1 MSIFK
6 DTFTE
11 KVKDQLTIRGNAFLK
26 RTSNDIIY
34 INGRTAWARMVSGVD
49 VGGDSKL
56 AKENILQGGLL
67 QNDGKSLRQGVGN
80 NFTSNAYSNI
90 TNNTNNFYGLRPM
103 PGITSINVQSKS
115 AYGSVRVATVTFNC
129 WDIRQLELLELLYMR
144 PGFVLLLEWGWL
156 PYLDNKGNIVT
167 NLKNNFYDI
176 FDSSRISP
184 KTGKPI
190 SLHERLIEVY
200 NKSQENDANYEGI
213 LGYIKNYSWSQR
225 PDGGY
230 DCTTEIISTG
240 EVLESLK
247 VNYSVNYISPTELKN
262 GILFTS
268 KKSSGAS
275 FVDNTKYGESIAKFY
290 QNNILAGI
298 AAESIFAAYT
308 KIDEE
313 NKEDSDLNK
322 GLVYPIID
330 NGSITGTVNHAIN
343 LFIFKIEANSTD
355 EQKDEQKS
363 SKIDPNIQV
372 YIDLDSFT
380 KIISK
385 HVVPSNPDNG
395 DPLVSLT
402 TKSREYISGSVSS
415 PDLYCLYHPLQISMD
430 PRICLIKNDLFR
442 KALTVNP
449 TYNPPST
456 VWNITDLPRNEQGF
470 ALLLK
475 SYIKIF
481 LNALTTTITDDDAQI
496 KYIQQTIINLQLR
509 AASYGITDI
518 KIIGKFLAN
527 AWEEYKFQ
535 NSNTILGDVTTASG
549 TVSTITDINYTG
561 ILNNNIRFNP
571 LNGRLYPDEK
581 NFINEIS
588 GFDFITVLKIKLKG
602 RGNSIGTDQELKSAL
617 GEEYSKVYVPDTNV
631 ALAAKDAIIAKIN
644 DLKEDKNRENIK
656 FEGIEFLDRLP
667 KNFRESTNGKS
678 LGNIGNIYI
687 NLLNVIN
694 LATDGNL
701 EANDVKEKQD
711 INLYDFIKKLMGQVQ
726 SSIGNVNNF
735 DIHVDPIDGIGRI
748 IDINYVDEKKT
759 SDAYANAF
767 TFISQ
772 PDNLGL
778 PAFNGLVNNVRSY
791 KINSK
796 IFKEQSSIV
805 AISAQNGGGVM
816 GLDNETLVGFQK
828 GLTNRLALN
837 TKPTSAPYIQSQGA
851 QIIGVLNQSLSLLVT
866 FLEDLNWIPKRFW
879 PDKEREY
886 DIENSEKYKNALRDM
901 IRAYITFSKN
911 STAFKAIIPTTVS
924 LELDGIGGIIIG
936 HMFRLPD
943 EVLPLGYKGDQIN
956 QNKIGRKLG
965 YIVTGLGHKITD
977 SDWTTNIEAQTII
990 LEDPETTTE
999 LDFFKLLESADATD
1013 EITVDVETG
1022 QTTIKEANTSVSLPT
1037 VLNTSEQDFWTLVA
1051 ICATEAGALDA
1062 QGQADVAQSLYNRL
1076 GSKAYS
1082 ATSITKLILK
1092 KGQYEPTWRFPKGS
1106 ERGKNNP
1113 NPSWYGITN
1122 ASTAATATG
1131 LNENQLS
1138 QVARNIQNPE
1148 LQRQATQFIQGRTDF
1163 LGKDQSADAMTANG
1177 SKKQRNTFSNKFG
1190 FSFSYTKNTT
1200 YPVPNFINKIKI

>member
-11 KVKDQLTIRGNAFLK
+11 KVKDQLTVRGNAFLK

-49 VGGDSKL
+49 IGGDSKL

-80 NFTSNAYSNI
+80 NFTSNAYSNK
-90 TNNTNNFYGLRPM
+90 TNDTNNFYGLRPM
-103 PGITSINVQSKS
+103 PGITSISVQSKS

-156 PYLDNKGNIVT
+156 PYLDNKGNIST

-176 FDSSRISP
+176 FDSSRVSP
-184 KTGKPI
+184 KTGKSI

-313 NKEDSDLNK
+313 HKEDSDLNK
-322 GLVYPIID
+322 GLVYPIVD
-330 NGSITGTVNHAIN
+330 NGTITGTTNHTIN
-343 LFIFKIEANSTD
+343 LFIFKVSSNSD

-402 TKSREYISGSVSS
+402 TKSREYISGSLSS

-430 PRICLIKNDLFR
+430 PRVCLIKNDLFR
-442 KALTVNP
+442 KALTINP
-449 TYNPPST
+449 TYTPPAT
-456 VWNITDLPRNEQGF
+456 VWNINDLPRNEQGF
-470 ALLLK
+470 ALIIKGILK
-475 SYIKIF
+475 LT
-481 LNALTTTITDDDAQI
+481 LNDLEDRITDKEARI
-496 KYIQQTIINLQLR
+496 VYIRQTIITLQ
-509 AASYGITDI
+509 AYATKYGITDI

-527 AWEEYKFQ
+527 AWEDYKFQ
-535 NSNTILGDVTTASG
+535 NSTIQLGNISDNTVIRAINYISPNGIIINTNTFGASEESITQNEFIANVTQKDLITILK
-549 TVSTITDINYTG
+549 NYLG
-561 ILNNNIRFNP
+561 LAPKIQESN
-571 LNGRLYPDEK
+571 
-581 NFINEIS
+581 
-588 GFDFITVLKIKLKG
+588 IKL
-602 RGNSIGTDQELKSAL
+602 AL
-617 GEEYSKVYVPDTNV
+617 GEDYNKIYVPDANV
-631 ALAAKDAIIAKIN
+631 ALAAKDAIVAKIN

-656 FEGIEFLDRLP
+656 FEAIEFLERLP
-667 KNFRESTNGKS
+667 KNFRESINGKS

-687 NLLNVIN
+687 NLLNIIN
-694 LATDGNL
+694 LVTDGNL
-701 EANDVKEKQD
+701 EANDVKEKQE

-726 SSIGNVNNF
+726 SSIGNINNF

-748 IDINYVDEKKT
+748 IDINYVDDKKT

-767 TFISQ
+767 TFMSQ

-866 FLEDLNWIPKRFW
+866 FLEDINWIPKRFW

-911 STAFKAIIPTTVS
+911 SAAFKAIIPTTVS

-999 LDFFKLLESADATD
+999 LDFFKLLESADTD
-1013 EITVDVETG
+1013 GVTVDVETG
-1022 QTTIKEANTSVSLPT
+1022 QATIKEVTPPPPNPPI
-1037 VLNTSEQDFWTLVA
+1037 LNTSEQDFWTLVA
-1051 ICATEAGALDA
+1051 ICATEAGIADA

-1082 ATSITKLILK
+1082 ANSITKLILK
-1092 KGQYEPTWRFPKGS
+1092 TGQYEPTWRFPKGS

-1113 NPSWYGITN
+1113 NPSWYNITN
-1122 ASTAATATG
+1122 ASTAAAATG
-1131 LNENQLS
+1131 LNGSQLS
-1138 QVARNIQNPE
+1138 QVARNIQNSE
-1148 LQRQATQFIQGRTDF
+1148 LQRQAAEFVQSRTDF
-1163 LGKDQSADAMTANG
+1163 LGKDQPAEAMTKNG
-1177 SKKQRNTFSNKFG
+1177 SKKQRNIFSNKFG

-1200 YPVPNFINKIKI
+1200 YPVPNFITKIKI

>member
-11 KVKDQLTIRGNAFLK
+11 KVKDQLTVRGNAFLK

-49 VGGDSKL
+49 IGGDSKL

-80 NFTSNAYSNI
+80 NFTSNAYSNK
-90 TNNTNNFYGLRPM
+90 TNDTNNFYGLRPM
-103 PGITSINVQSKS
+103 PGITSISVQSKS

-156 PYLDNKGNIVT
+156 PYLDNKGNIST

-176 FDSSRISP
+176 FDSSRVSP
-184 KTGKPI
+184 KTGKSI

-308 KIDEE
+308 KIYEE
-313 NKEDSDLNK
+313 NKEDNDLNK
-322 GLVYPIID
+322 GLVYPIVD
-330 NGSITGTVNHAIN
+330 NGTITGTVNHAIN
-343 LFIFKIEANSTD
+343 LFIFKVSSKLD

-372 YIDLDSFT
+372 YMDLDSFT

-402 TKSREYISGSVSS
+402 TKSREYISGSLSN
-415 PDLYCLYHPLQISMD
+415 PDLYCLYHPLQISID
-430 PRICLIKNDLFR
+430 PRVCLIKNDLFR
-442 KALTVNP
+442 KALTINP
-449 TYNPPST
+449 TYTPPAT
-456 VWNITDLPRNEQGF
+456 VWNINDLPRNEQGF
-470 ALLLK
+470 ALYVKNIIPIFFRQLDTFDN
-475 SYIKIF
+475 KI
-481 LNALTTTITDDDAQI
+481 L
-496 KYIQQTIINLQLR
+496 YIQTFITNLKER
-509 AASYGITDI
+509 AKTYGITNE
-518 KIIGKFLAN
+518 KTIGKFLAN
-527 AWEEYKFQ
+527 AWEEYKFK
-535 NSNTILGDVTTASG
+535 
-549 TVSTITDINYTG
+549 STEISLNENIVNGIEYT
-561 ILNNNIRFNP
+561 NISSYTNVQE
-571 LNGRLYPDEK
+571 DE
-581 NFINEIS
+581 NVFINRVTSVDFTNIVKRKFGLPIS
-588 GFDFITVLKIKLKG
+588 TQESKI
-602 RGNSIGTDQELKSAL
+602 ISAL
-617 GEEYSKVYVPDTNV
+617 GENYSKIYIPDNNV
-631 ALAAKDAIIAKIN
+631 ALAAQEAIIANIS
-644 DLKEDKNRENIK
+644 DLKEDVIRQDIK
-656 FEGIEFLDRLP
+656 LEGIEFLDRLP
-667 KNFRESTNGKS
+667 KEFRESINGKS

-701 EANDVKEKQD
+701 EANDVKEKQE

-726 SSIGNVNNF
+726 SSIGNINNF

-748 IDINYVDEKKT
+748 IDINYVDDKKT

-866 FLEDLNWIPKRFW
+866 FLEDINWIPKRFW

-911 STAFKAIIPTTVS
+911 SAAFKAIIPTTVS

-999 LDFFKLLESADATD
+999 LDFFKLLELADTD
-1013 EITVDVETG
+1013 GITVDVETG
-1022 QTTIKEANTSVSLPT
+1022 QATIKEVTPPPNPPI
-1037 VLNTSEQDFWTLVA
+1037 LNTSEQDFWTLVA
-1051 ICATEAGALDA
+1051 ICATEAGIADA

-1082 ATSITKLILK
+1082 ANSITKLILK
-1092 KGQYEPTWRFPKGS
+1092 TGQYEPTWRFPKGS

-1113 NPSWYGITN
+1113 NPSWYNITN

-1131 LNENQLS
+1131 LNGSQLS
-1138 QVARNIQNPE
+1138 QVARNIQNSE
-1148 LQRQATQFIQGRTDF
+1148 LQKQATEFVQGRTDF
-1163 LGKDQSADAMTANG
+1163 LGKDQSAEAMTKNG
-1177 SKKQRNTFSNKFG
+1177 SKKQRNIFSNKFG

-1200 YPVPNFINKIKI
+1200 YPIPNFITKIKI